1 LTSPLPV
8 GTGRAVD
15 TSLQPDADRPPGAPL
30 SRERYEL
37 GLTFADFVAS
47 AHANV
52 ELWRAVYGRAQVN
65 DAAISRM
72 DAVHGHW
79 HLLVLAEDWCG
90 DAVNTLPVMARLA
103 ERAAHLDLRV
113 LARDANLDIM
123 DAHLTNHARSI
134 PVVIVLDDHFQ
145 ERGWWGPR
153 PRALQNWVVTEGRLL
168 EKEPRYREVR
178 RWYARDH
185 GSSTVDEI
193 IAIIEGAAS
202 TAVE

>member
-1 LTSPLPV
+1 M
-8 GTGRAVD
+8 
-15 TSLQPDADRPPGAPL
+15 PGSAL
-30 SRERYEL
+30 GRERYES

-52 ELWRAVYGRAQVN
+52 ELWRAVYARAQVN
-65 DAAISRM
+65 DTVIARM
-72 DAVHGHW
+72 EAVGGHW

-90 DAVNTLPVMARLA
+90 DAVNTLPVIARLA
-103 ERAAHLDLRV
+103 ERAPNLDLRV
-113 LARDANLDIM
+113 LARDANLDLM

-134 PVVIVLDDHFQ
+134 PVVMVLDDQYQ

-153 PRALQNWVVTEGRLL
+153 PGALQTWVVTEGRLL

-185 GSSTVDEI
+185 GESTVDEI
-193 IAIIEGAAS
+193 VAIIEQANQGEPVNQGP
-202 TAVE
+202 AV